1 MNSILCSD
9 ILFKTASSFLLR
21 VGQMGL
27 RKAFGKVFRWFRT
40 QNGLSQEDFSDV
52 SGRTYIST
60 LERGI
65 HSPTIDR
72 LEALA
77 PILTIHPITLLVCTY
92 AERDGV
98 AAEELLRMVQ
108 GEMDRMKLPWS
119 SHSRG

>member
-9 ILFKTASSFLLR
+9 ILFKTASLFLLR
-21 VGQMGL
+21 IEQMEL
-27 RKAFGKVFRWFRT
+27 KKAFGKVFRWYRT
-40 QNGLSQEDFSDV
+40 KKGLSQEDFSDV

-72 LEALA
+72 LETLA
-77 PILTIHPITLLVCTY
+77 PILNIHPITLLVCTY

-98 AAEELLRMVQ
+98 SAEALLQRVREEIDLM
-108 GEMDRMKLPWS
+108 GSP
-119 SHSRG
+119 

>member
-21 VGQMGL
+21 VEQMEL
-27 RKAFGKVFRWFRT
+27 KKAFGKVFRWYRT
-40 QNGLSQEDFSDV
+40 KNALSQEDFSDV

-77 PILTIHPITLLVCTY
+77 PMLKVHPITLLVCTY
-92 AERDGV
+92 AARDGV
-98 AAEELLRMVQ
+98 TAEALLRRVRDEIDQ
-108 GEMDRMKLPWS
+108 TQPPYTAPE
-119 SHSRG
+119 